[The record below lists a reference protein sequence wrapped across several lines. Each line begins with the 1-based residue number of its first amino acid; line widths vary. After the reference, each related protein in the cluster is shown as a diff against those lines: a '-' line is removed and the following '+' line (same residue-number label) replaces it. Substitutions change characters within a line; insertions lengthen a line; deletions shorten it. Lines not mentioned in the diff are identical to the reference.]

1 MLKAPTLQRALRPSL
16 TPALAAAAAALAAV
30 ALLRPQPAEATDAA
44 RFAQPTSIATVD
56 IKDVIDQLD
65 QRDAMEREL
74 GQFLADRQAL
84 LDELSAQIEEAAADG
99 EILPEGSP
107 ERAEA
112 ARRVRELQALGQTR
126 QRFLEQEIDRQRSKM
141 WLTLLREVDEAV
153 DEIAQRDAWEIVIV
167 DDTGL
172 GLPEETAPE
181 QESLGALF
189 RRRVLHAADRVDI
202 TGDVVV
208 YMNNRFNS
216 GGR

>member
-1 MLKAPTLQRALRPSL
+1 VMHKARTLSPAIAPAL
-16 TPALAAAAAALAAV
+16 TIAAIALAAA
-30 ALLRPQPAEATDAA
+30 ALLRPQPAVATASA
-44 RFAQPTSIATVD
+44 RLAQPTAIATVD
-56 IKDVIDQLD
+56 IKQVIDQLD
-65 QRDAMEREL
+65 ERAAMERDLE
-74 GQFLADRQAL
+74 QFIADRQSQ

-126 QRFLEQEIDRQRSKM
+126 QQFLEQEISRQRGKM
-141 WLTLLREVDEAV
+141 WLDLLRKTDAAV

-172 GLPEETAPE
+172 GLPAETAPE
-181 QESLGALF
+181 QESLSALF
-189 RRRVLHAADRVDI
+189 RRRVLHAADRVNI
-202 TGDVVV
+202 TSDVVV